1 SGLVCIALLCGGF
14 FMSLIDLTHQYDEA
28 GTVYLTA
35 SNASGLILVLLSL
48 GTFFWIFTSAWPG
61 AQEMKA
67 AKKKEESVT
76 QAKTASLEH
85 ALSLLVMDFIK
96 EREQKRERY
105 AREHYN
111 PTAEKESPSLHDN

>member
-1 SGLVCIALLCGGF
+1 
-14 FMSLIDLTHQYDEA
+14 MSLIDLTHQYDEA